1 MLLFMLHFSVFS
13 QEPGETSISPFSS
26 TADQELNL
34 YGGLHSGW
42 AAGRSKHMFILAFL
56 QHHLLL
62 HCCGRGADV
71 RFRDRDALGCI
82 QPLFSSLCKA
92 G

>member
-1 MLLFMLHFSVFS
+1 
-13 QEPGETSISPFSS
+13 
-26 TADQELNL
+26 
-34 YGGLHSGW
+34 
-42 AAGRSKHMFILAFL
+42 MFILASL

-62 HCCGRGADV
+62 HCCSRGADV

-92 G
+92 GLYQLDGMFEAGASANA